1 MEVTVAGDGAVAVQ
15 ALRDAPDGYDLVLM
29 DCMMPDMDGYEATR
43 RLRAREAGGGRRL
56 PVIALT
62 ANALSSDGERCR
74 AAGMDDYVTK
84 PYNLEQ
90 LKSAIDRLMQ
100 NERKLVAWA

>member
-1 MEVTVAGDGAVAVQ
+1 
-15 ALRDAPDGYDLVLM
+15 M

-43 RLRAREAGGGRRL
+43 RLRARETGGGRRL

-74 AAGMDDYVTK
+74 AAGMDDYVAK
-84 PYNLEQ
+84 PYSLEQ
-90 LKSAIDRLMQ
+90 LKDAIGRVTEG
-100 NERKLVAWA
+100 ERKMTAWA